1 MKGRLSVR
9 ERKLLTSGGG
19 NMSKLDEARKALTSS
34 LTAAQCELVIVYIDA
49 LAEELRK
56 KSND

>member
-1 MKGRLSVR
+1 
-9 ERKLLTSGGG
+9 
-19 NMSKLDEARKALTSS
+19 MSKLDEARKALTSS